1 MSQYIVPQNFNL
13 KSAKTMEPNY
23 LILLNYCYGEIVKI
37 RLTEEEKRESESYN
51 DFEDFIREK
60 LEDKY
65 EFNLSDCIWMTLES
79 LSERNYNI

>member
-1 MSQYIVPQNFNL
+1 
-13 KSAKTMEPNY
+13 MEPNY

-37 RLTEEEKRESESYN
+37 RLTEEEKHESESYN

-65 EFNLSDCIWMTLES
+65 EFNLSDCTWMTLES